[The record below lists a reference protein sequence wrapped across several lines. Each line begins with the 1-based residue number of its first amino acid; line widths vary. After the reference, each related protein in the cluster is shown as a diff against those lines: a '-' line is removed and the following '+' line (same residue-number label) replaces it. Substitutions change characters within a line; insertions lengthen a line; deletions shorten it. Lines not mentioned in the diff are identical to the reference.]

1 MCACHQCQWNAC
13 HALVSL
19 LCPTGALAA
28 RLVPPLPAPHW
39 ASDLFLSLCVAMGS
53 VGQGDA
59 CGGAIGSTSS
69 SGAVSPRGSAQAD
82 HKVRAYACQALAAP
96 PTRHVYGHAFAPVLL
111 AAVQALR
118 YGPSLTLALTVPAPT
133 PLPTQDVAAH
143 RPVFTVAPLMVVSR
157 CLVACAGRA
166 CSVPRC
172 RCCSCTC

>member
-1 MCACHQCQWNAC
+1 MLSLCLCVLQCQWNAC

-39 ASDLFLSLCVAMGS
+39 ASDLFLALCVAMGS
-53 VGQGDA
+53 GGQGDTSG
-59 CGGAIGSTSS
+59 CGGGTSSSTSS

-118 YGPSLTLALTVPAPT
+118 
-133 PLPTQDVAAH
+133 
-143 RPVFTVAPLMVVSR
+143 
-157 CLVACAGRA
+157 
-166 CSVPRC
+166 
-172 RCCSCTC
+172 